1 MKKSVYKSFLLLSSI
16 ISSSAYSASFSDYA
30 NYDVGENK
38 EIYVL
43 DSGSYAMMGAIDLSS
58 SYSSL
63 VNFGGYLGTLGDFS
77 DPDYG
82 LCFGGAG
89 TMIGAGTPV
98 FTGYG
103 DYSMNPASFPV
114 IPSNRIAFVNYIAPP
129 FTPTNFKIHD
139 LHILLDADTSA
150 AKGFF
155 IENGKEVELDG
166 ASLEYRGV
174 SEAMYMEDNSTLTM
188 NNAAKIVYNN
198 LLGESYGIYASPNSK
213 VNILGNDAL
222 VLVKNNT
229 VGVGLESGSELIN
242 NGTIVSEH
250 GTTVKAKT
258 ARVEINGM
266 LLSYDTDKVLDS
278 EDSRVINN
286 GSIILETDNGG
297 TGLYAKNNIETKNYG
312 VIQASDKAVTII
324 SGSNQYSG
332 HFLNA
337 GIITA
342 GNSSREAIEF
352 DNSDNVLELQNGSNI
367 VGKVDGKLGENIL
380 VTSGNV
386 QFQEINNFSKLVSS
400 GNSTINGIVNLNPTT
415 SSDVYYTSS
424 FTGAKS
430 IATDLA
436 SDTSI
441 GDLTVNG
448 IINIGVDYDGING
461 ETDKTG
467 KIIASS
473 VTLNGGK
480 IVLRNAGNTTRN
492 LMSESGLFSSG
503 NGQIRIKN
511 IIMSNKLQAVN
522 PGFAFEV
529 STDLLENSE
538 WKRETV
544 SRIENGVTVL
554 DELYTKMTP
563 NPNPNPQ
570 PNPTPFAKVNPVPRN
585 RVDLDNVNRLDW
597 ASERFLNMESRD
609 MAVGE
614 RRQSIEYL
622 GLKSDFNAENSYNYD
637 YDVDTNGIMGTTL
650 HKHTEKLFSG
660 FTLGYSNN
668 DVTYSNNDSEKIDS
682 FNINVFG
689 RYVAENFDIDA
700 HLEYGFNEHE
710 LEADWL
716 GAGKKESLYDSH
728 VLKGGMTVGYN
739 QEIGKGIKVRPNIG
753 VDYVY
758 VKEGR
763 IKTQDLADIESTNGE
778 GFTGKVGVDIGNT
791 AEKLIWNAGVAY
803 KQNFTDTF
811 HEDREM
817 INDYKME
824 KLDYEKGTVAANVDV
839 DYKIAKL

>member
-1 MKKSVYKSFLLLSSI
+1 MGDMGDPNYGLLLGLGGGGMTVG
-16 ISSSAYSASFSDYA
+16 SFA
-30 NYDVGENK
+30 PPH
-38 EIYVL
+38 
-43 DSGSYAMMGAIDLSS
+43 A
-58 SYSSL
+58 
-63 VNFGGYLGTLGDFS
+63 
-77 DPDYG
+77 
-82 LCFGGAG
+82 
-89 TMIGAGTPV
+89 
-98 FTGYG
+98 GYG
-103 DYSMNPASFPV
+103 DYFMDPASFPV
-114 IPSNRIAFVNYIAPP
+114 VPSNRITFLNYIIPP
-129 FTPTNFKIHD
+129 LTATNLKIHD
-139 LHILLDADTSA
+139 LHVLLDAGTSA

-155 IENGKEVELDG
+155 IENGKELDLDG
-166 ASLEYRGV
+166 ASIEYRGV
-174 SEAMYMEDNSTLTM
+174 SEAVYLENNSVLTM
-188 NNAAKIVYNN
+188 NNAAEIIYNN
-198 LLGESYGIYASPNSK
+198 LLGDSYGIYASPNSK
-213 VNILGNDAL
+213 VNILGSDAL

-229 VGVGLESGSELIN
+229 VGIGLETGSELIN

-250 GTTVKAKT
+250 GTAVKART

-337 GIITA
+337 GTITA

-380 VTSGNV
+380 ISSGNV
-386 QFQEINNFSKLVSS
+386 RFQEINNFSKLVSS
-400 GNSTINGIVNLNPTT
+400 GNSTIDGVVNLNPTT

-430 IATDLA
+430 ITSDLA
-436 SDTSI
+436 SDTSV
-441 GDLTVNG
+441 GNLTLNG
-448 IINIGVDYDGING
+448 TVNIGVDYDGIIG

-467 KIIASS
+467 KIIAAS

-480 IVLRNAGNTTRN
+480 IVLRNAGNSIRSII
-492 LMSESGLFSSG
+492 SESELNSG
-503 NGQIRIKN
+503 TTDQIRVKN
-511 IIMSNKLQAVN
+511 IIISNKLQAVN

-529 STDLLENSE
+529 SADLQENSD

-554 DELYTKMTP
+554 DELYTKIAPNPSP
-563 NPNPNPQ
+563 NPNPNPA
-570 PNPTPFAKVNPVPRN
+570 PNSVPFEKRNAVPRN

-622 GLKSDFNAENSYNYD
+622 GLKSDFNAENNYNYD

-650 HKHTEKLFSG
+650 HKHTENLFSG

-668 DVTYSNNDSEKIDS
+668 DVTYSNNDNEKIDS

-689 RYVAENFDIDA
+689 RYTTGNFDVDT

-716 GAGKKESLYDSH
+716 GAGKKESIYNSH
-728 VLKGGMTVGYN
+728 VLKGGITAGYN

-753 VDYVY
+753 IDYVY

-763 IKTQDLADIESTNGE
+763 IETQDLADIESTNGK
-778 GFTGKVGVDIGNT
+778 GFTGKAGVDIGNT
-791 AEKLIWNAGVAY
+791 GEKLRWNAGVAY

-817 INDYKME
+817 INDYEME
-824 KLDYEKGTVAANVDV
+824 KLDYEKGTFAANVDV
-839 DYKIAKL
+839 DYKVTNGFSVKAGYEYEKNDNYENHNVKAGFSFLLGERGN